1 MVWWAEATLS
11 ATGGNFL
18 AAELPGIATL
28 LDQVHSNE
36 AHRGK
41 PYYTAEKRA
50 AAQKVRTI
58 QLQDH
63 TIYPHF
69 VAANL
74 CHIIVANL
82 RHFVNANP
90 CYFVDANLCHFV
102 DANLCHFINMIL
114 C

>member
-74 CHIIVANL
+74 D
-82 RHFVNANP
+82 HFSS
-90 CYFVDANLCHFV
+90 FS
-102 DANLCHFINMIL
+102 IL
-114 C
+114 YSNFR